1 MPAGAEY
8 IIEQLN
14 KHGFEAYIV
23 GGCVRDSLLGKNPND
38 WDITTS
44 ATPYE
49 VKKIFRKTI
58 DTGIQHGT
66 VTVMVDRKYIASQT
80 ADISSAGNPEQVA
93 DISSAGNTELL
104 SGYASNVNTEKQV
117 DHGVVGDTR
126 HHLVQETTDGSK
138 QQSGQ
143 AIKPAEKKINHYDYA
158 FEVTTY
164 RVDGEYEDHRRP
176 AEVTFTA
183 CLEEDLKRRDFT
195 INAMAYNHEKGVVD
209 IFGGQQDLADGI
221 IRAVG
226 VAEERFTED
235 ALRILRA
242 VRFAAQLGFDIEEET
257 KKAMTK
263 LADSLRFI
271 SAERIQ
277 VEITKLITSKH
288 PDRLVEAYNLGLTK
302 VVLPEFDVMME
313 TEQDNPHHLY
323 NVGIHTI
330 KVMEHV
336 PPTPILR
343 YTALL
348 HDVGKPKTKTFDDNG
363 IGHFYAHQAVGAD
376 MARDILKRLK
386 LDNHT
391 IDEVCLLIK
400 EHDFSLHGTNIKAF
414 RRFLNRIGKER
425 FQDFLTIKR
434 ADMAGQS
441 DYNKELR
448 EGYVKDMIAMF
459 EQISDEKHCIKM
471 SEMAIRGQ
479 DLIEMGISPGKEMG
493 NILKAL
499 FEKVLDDP
507 CLNDIEI
514 LKKMVEE
521 KRY

>member
-1 MPAGAEY
+1 MNKIQMPAGAEY

-14 KHGFEAYIV
+14 KNGFEAYVV
-23 GGCVRDSLLGKNPND
+23 GGCVRDSLLGKSPND

-44 ATPYE
+44 ATPYQ
-49 VKKIFRKTI
+49 VKKIFKKTI

-66 VTVMVDRKYIASQT
+66 VTVMVDRKYIANKLSCSEAENQPGQLSCSEVENQPGQLSCSEVENQHGKP
-80 ADISSAGNPEQVA
+80 SSNEVEQ
-93 DISSAGNTELL
+93 STN
-104 SGYASNVNTEKQV
+104 
-117 DHGVVGDTR
+117 
-126 HHLVQETTDGSK
+126 
-138 QQSGQ
+138 
-143 AIKPAEKKINHYDYA
+143 KKINHYDYA

-176 AEVTFTA
+176 TEVTFTA

-242 VRFAAQLGFDIEEET
+242 VRFAAQLGFDIDEAT
-257 KKAMTK
+257 KQAMTK
-263 LADSLRFI
+263 LADNLRFI

-277 VEITKLITSKH
+277 VELTKLITSKH
-288 PDRLVEAYNLGLTK
+288 PDRLIEAYELGLTK

-313 TEQDNPHHLY
+313 TEQDNPHHIY
-323 NVGIHTI
+323 NVGVHTI
-330 KVMEHV
+330 KVMENV
-336 PPTPILR
+336 PPTPIMRL
-343 YTALL
+343 TALL
-348 HDVGKPKTKTFDDNG
+348 HDVAKPDTKTIDEDG
-363 IGHFYAHQAVGAD
+363 VGHFYGHQAKGAE

-386 LDNHT
+386 FDNHT
-391 IDEVCLLIK
+391 IDEACLLIK
-400 EHDFSLHGTNIKAF
+400 EHDFCLHGTNIKTF
-414 RRFLNRIGKER
+414 RKFLNRIGKER
-425 FQDFLTIKR
+425 FQDFLIIKR

-441 DYNKELR
+441 NHNKELR
-448 EGYVKDMIAMF
+448 EGYVADMEAMF
-459 EQISDEKHCIKM
+459 EKVNKENHCIKM

-479 DLIEMGISPGKEMG
+479 DLIEMGISPGKDMG

-499 FEKVLDDP
+499 FEKVLEEP
-507 CLNDIEI
+507 ELNDKEI

>member
-1 MPAGAEY
+1 MSKINMPAGAEF

-14 KHGFEAYIV
+14 NRGFEAYIV

-49 VKKIFRKTI
+49 VKEIFKKTI

-66 VTVMVDRKYIASQT
+66 VTVMVDKAT
-80 ADISSAGNPEQVA
+80 
-93 DISSAGNTELL
+93 
-104 SGYASNVNTEKQV
+104 
-117 DHGVVGDTR
+117 
-126 HHLVQETTDGSK
+126 SK
-138 QQSGQ
+138 GG
-143 AIKPAEKKINHYDYA
+143 EYA

-164 RVDGEYEDHRRP
+164 RVDGKYEDHRRP
-176 AEVTFTA
+176 TEVTFTA

-195 INAMAYNHEKGVVD
+195 INAMAYNHKQGVVD
-209 IFGGQQDLADGI
+209 IFGGQQDLSNGVI
-221 IRAVG
+221 KAVG
-226 VAEERFTED
+226 VAEERFEED

-242 VRFAAQLGFDIEEET
+242 VRFAAQLGFDIEDDT

-263 LADSLRFI
+263 LAENLKFI

-277 VEITKLITSKH
+277 VELTKLITSNH
-288 PDRLVEAYNLGLTK
+288 PDRLVEAYKLGITK
-302 VVLPEFDVMME
+302 VVLPEFDAMME

-336 PPTPILR
+336 PPTQIMR

-348 HDVGKPKTKTFDDNG
+348 HDVAKPVTKTFDEEG
-363 IGHFYAHQAVGAD
+363 VGHFYGHQAKGAD
-376 MARDILKRLK
+376 MAMDILKRLK

-391 IDEVCLLIK
+391 IDETCLLIR
-400 EHDFSLHGTNIKAF
+400 EHDFSLHGTNIRAF
-414 RRFLNRIGKER
+414 RRFLNRLGKER
-425 FQDFLTIKR
+425 FQDFLTIKK

-441 DYNKELR
+441 DYHKEER
-448 EGYVKDMIAMF
+448 EGFVRDMIDMF
-459 EQISDEKHCIKM
+459 EQVNEENHCIKM
-471 SEMAIRGQ
+471 SEMAIGGR
-479 DLIEMGISPGKEMG
+479 DLIDMGIAPGKEMG
-493 NILKAL
+493 DILKAL
-499 FEKVLDDP
+499 FEKVLDNP
-507 CLNDIEI
+507 TLNDKEK

-521 KRY
+521 KMY

>member
-1 MPAGAEY
+1 MDKINMPAGAEY

-23 GGCVRDSLLGKNPND
+23 GGCVRDSLLGKVPND

-66 VTVMVDRKYIASQT
+66 VTVMVDKKYIANYESVSDT
-80 ADISSAGNPEQVA
+80 EQMSERV
-93 DISSAGNTELL
+93 S
-104 SGYASNVNTEKQV
+104 
-117 DHGVVGDTR
+117 VGDTEHMSER
-126 HHLVQETTDGSK
+126 VSVGDTEHMSGRASVGDTE
-138 QQSGQ
+138 QSSGHAPNQ
-143 AIKPAEKKINHYDYA
+143 ATKPAEKKINHYDYA

-176 AEVTFTA
+176 TEVTFTA

-209 IFGGQQDLADGI
+209 IFGGQQDLVDGI

-277 VEITKLITSKH
+277 VELTKLITSKH

>member
-1 MPAGAEY
+1 MDKINMPAGAEY

-23 GGCVRDSLLGKNPND
+23 GGCVRDSLLGKVPND

-66 VTVMVDRKYIASQT
+66 VTVMVDKKYIANYESVSDT
-80 ADISSAGNPEQVA
+80 EQMSERV
-93 DISSAGNTELL
+93 S
-104 SGYASNVNTEKQV
+104 
-117 DHGVVGDTR
+117 VGDTEHMSER
-126 HHLVQETTDGSK
+126 VSVGDTEHMSGRASVGDTE
-138 QQSGQ
+138 QSSGHAPNQ
-143 AIKPAEKKINHYDYA
+143 ATKPAEKKINHYDYA

-176 AEVTFTA
+176 TEVTFTA

-209 IFGGQQDLADGI
+209 IFGGQQDLVDGI

-277 VEITKLITSKH
+277 VELTKLITSKH

-459 EQISDEKHCIKM
+459 EQVSDEKHCIKM

>member
-1 MPAGAEY
+1 MSKIHMPAGAEY

-14 KHGFEAYIV
+14 SKGFEAYIV

-49 VKKIFRKTI
+49 VKEIFKRTI

-66 VTVMVDRKYIASQT
+66 VTVMVDKS
-80 ADISSAGNPEQVA
+80 ISKGGE
-93 DISSAGNTELL
+93 
-104 SGYASNVNTEKQV
+104 
-117 DHGVVGDTR
+117 
-126 HHLVQETTDGSK
+126 
-138 QQSGQ
+138 
-143 AIKPAEKKINHYDYA
+143 YA

-164 RVDGEYEDHRRP
+164 RVDGKYEDHRRP
-176 AEVTFTA
+176 TEVTFTA

-195 INAMAYNHEKGVVD
+195 INAMAYNHKNGVVD
-209 IFGGQQDLADGI
+209 IFGGQQDLEKGEI
-221 IRAVG
+221 KAVG

-242 VRFAAQLGFDIEEET
+242 VRFAAQLGFSIEEET
-257 KKAMTK
+257 KKAMTR
-263 LADSLRFI
+263 LAHNLRFI

-277 VEITKLITSKH
+277 VELTKLITSNH
-288 PDRLVEAYNLGLTK
+288 PNRLMDAYNLGITK
-302 VVLPEFDVMME
+302 VILPEFDAMME
-313 TEQDNPHHLY
+313 TEQDNPHHIY
-323 NVGIHTI
+323 NVGMHTI

-336 PPTPILR
+336 PPTQILR

-348 HDVGKPKTKTFDDNG
+348 HDVAKPLTKTIDEKG
-363 IGHFYAHQAVGAD
+363 IGHFYGHQEKGAE
-376 MARDILKRLK
+376 MARVILRRLK

-391 IDEVCLLIK
+391 IDETCLLIR

-414 RRFLNRIGKER
+414 RRFLNRLGKER
-425 FQDFLTIKR
+425 FQDFLLIKK

-448 EGYVKDMIAMF
+448 QGYVNDMIAMF
-459 EQISDEKHCIKM
+459 EQVNEENQCIKM
-471 SEMAIRGQ
+471 SDMELRGQ
-479 DLIEMGISPGKEMG
+479 DLIEMGFKPGKEMG
-493 NILKAL
+493 HILKAL

-507 CLNDIEI
+507 ELNEKEI

-521 KRY
+521 KMY

>member
-1 MPAGAEY
+1 MQKIHMPAGAEF

-14 KHGFEAYIV
+14 NHGFEAYIV

-44 ATPYE
+44 ATPYQ
-49 VKKIFRKTI
+49 VKDIFKRTI

-66 VTVMVDRKYIASQT
+66 VTVMVDKSISQ
-80 ADISSAGNPEQVA
+80 GGE
-93 DISSAGNTELL
+93 
-104 SGYASNVNTEKQV
+104 
-117 DHGVVGDTR
+117 
-126 HHLVQETTDGSK
+126 
-138 QQSGQ
+138 
-143 AIKPAEKKINHYDYA
+143 YA

-164 RVDGEYEDHRRP
+164 RVDGKYEDHRRP
-176 AEVTFTA
+176 TEVTFTA

-195 INAMAYNHEKGVVD
+195 INAMAYNPSEGVVD

-226 VAEERFTED
+226 VAEHRFEED

-242 VRFAAQLGFDIEEET
+242 VRFAAQLGFSIEEET

-263 LADSLRFI
+263 LADNLKYI

-277 VEITKLITSKH
+277 VELTKLITSNH
-288 PDRLVEAYNLGLTK
+288 PDRLVEAYELGLTK
-302 VVLPEFDVMME
+302 VILPEFDVMME
-313 TEQDNPHHLY
+313 TEQDSPYHLY
-323 NVGIHTI
+323 NVGIHTV
-330 KVMEHV
+330 KVMENV
-336 PPTPILR
+336 PPTQILR

-348 HDVGKPKTKTFDDNG
+348 HDVAKPLTKTIDEEGN
-363 IGHFYAHQAVGAD
+363 GHFYGHPIKSAD

-391 IDEVCLLIK
+391 IDETCLLVK
-400 EHDFSLHGTNIKAF
+400 EHDFALHGTNIKAF

-425 FQDFLTIKR
+425 FEDFLIIKR

-441 DYNKELR
+441 DYHREER
-448 EGYVKDMIAMF
+448 EGFVNDMIAMF
-459 EQISDEKHCIKM
+459 EQVSQENQCIKM
-471 SEMAIRGQ
+471 SDMELRGQ
-479 DLIEMGISPGKEMG
+479 DLIAMGYAPGKEMG
-493 NILKAL
+493 DILKAL

-507 CLNDIEI
+507 TLNKREI
-514 LKKMVEE
+514 LIKMVEE
-521 KRY
+521 KMY